1 MTIDVQKNLK
11 LRTFGLQYFEHCKKL
26 YIGFS
31 GFLFFFLFFVFTKAY
46 MYIWAS
52 NTAAPKGFQHTWRSS
67 RYSVSPQGHPFG
79 WWLCLLSGNGIL
91 GRTVGITLR
100 VKLVFAK
107 SWSLQRFSGCLHPI
121 VTKRRR
127 ENFYADRLFNRGTFS
142 FRWWQF
148 NQIPNS
154 STRERSS
161 WSIRRSVHGVVRVL
175 SDFFFRLPQAVL
187 FDEVIVH
194 CFCAFLSWGS
204 GRRSKLQPAGRSF
217 WNSRRSNGLSHSE
230 RYVKICW
237 PWWYA

>member
-1 MTIDVQKNLK
+1 MSLLLTRGNHLWDVVSCSPGLKKKKTKQKVTIDVQMNLK
-11 LRTFGLQYFEHCKKL
+11 GPLVCNILSIAKSFTLASRDF
-26 YIGFS
+26 
-31 GFLFFFLFFVFTKAY
+31 FLFLFFVFTKA
-46 MYIWAS
+46 YIWAS

-79 WWLCLLSGNGIL
+79 WWLCLLSGDGIL

-127 ENFYADRLFNRGTFS
+127 ENFYAERLFNLGTFS

-148 NQIPNS
+148 DQIPNS

-161 WSIRRSVHGVVRVL
+161 WSIRLECWWNRPSALGLLL
-175 SDFFFRLPQAVL
+175 SSP
-187 FDEVIVH
+187 
-194 CFCAFLSWGS
+194 S
-204 GRRSKLQPAGRSF
+204 GCLTR
-217 WNSRRSNGLSHSE
+217 W
-230 RYVKICW
+230 
-237 PWWYA
+237 